1 MLLYVHIDRT
11 DYYGRGAQDGKPRT
25 GSQEPRTGSPGAQEP
40 RTGSSGA
47 QDREPR
53 TDSSGAQDGEPRSP
67 GLAAQ
72 EPRASTRL
80 IFHTV
85 HS

>member
-47 QDREPR
+47 QD
-53 TDSSGAQDGEPRSP
+53 GEPRSP

>member
-1 MLLYVHIDRT
+1 MLLYVHRDRT
-11 DYYGRGAQDGKPRT
+11 DYYGRGAQDVKPRT
-25 GSQEPRTGSPGAQEP
+25 GSQ
-40 RTGSSGA
+40 
-47 QDREPR
+47 
-53 TDSSGAQDGEPRSP
+53 EPRSP

-72 EPRASTRL
+72 EPRTGSPGLAAQEPRTGNPGAQEPRTSTRL